1 MKRTAYIIGDRKK
14 FGADRD
20 FEKAERHLENF
31 FFEVFNPKK
40 HHSEVLR
47 AADFNEEEA
56 AEIFMQYM
64 KNCDIVF
71 VLKTYT
77 LSAEA
82 HREFRVAELLGM
94 PMSFQVWE

>member
-1 MKRTAYIIGDRKK
+1 
-14 FGADRD
+14 
-20 FEKAERHLENF
+20 
-31 FFEVFNPKK
+31 
-40 HHSEVLR
+40 
-47 AADFNEEEA
+47 
-56 AEIFMQYM
+56 MQYM

-82 HREFRVAELLGM
+82 HREFRVAELLGI